1 VRESKRSD
9 EMLIAATH
17 RKKKAESERRKIRVR
32 ACVRLKDASKRGAF
46 CTNHYFGP
54 NECRIGS
61 YPYLFLVLEINLT
74 NKTKKQFFYY
84 SHICFIV
91 LYCCI
96 YFE

>member
-32 ACVRLKDASKRGAF
+32 ACVRF
-46 CTNHYFGP
+46 VTNHYFGP

-74 NKTKKQFFYY
+74 NKTK
-84 SHICFIV
+84 
-91 LYCCI
+91 
-96 YFE
+96 